1 MLWSQGN
8 SSHKSS
14 LHKAPWVSCLGK
26 AWGCAPHLL
35 IISLLVCTQG
45 EQGLPGVS
53 GDPGFQGD
61 KVILS
66 NTSSPTSTLILLVI
80 VIFGLLS

>member
-1 MLWSQGN
+1 MLWSQGC
-8 SSHKSS
+8 SGHKSS

-66 NTSSPTSTLILLVI
+66 DTSSHTSTLILLVI
-80 VIFGLLS
+80 VVFGFLS